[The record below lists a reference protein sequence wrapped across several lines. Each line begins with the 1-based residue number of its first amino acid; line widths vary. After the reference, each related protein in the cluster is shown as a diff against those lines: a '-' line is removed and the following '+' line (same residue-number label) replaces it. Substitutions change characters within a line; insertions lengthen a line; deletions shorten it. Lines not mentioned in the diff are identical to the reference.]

1 VIDFSPPRPGSSV
14 DTPRPPFS
22 YFLGFYSSSLGKFR
36 LRKRLVAVKRAFA
49 DSEQIE
55 RIQGFAKGQS
65 VGDDKKKKKKKQK
78 TTVFGIFTT

>member
-1 VIDFSPPRPGSSV
+1 
-14 DTPRPPFS
+14 
-22 YFLGFYSSSLGKFR
+22 
-36 LRKRLVAVKRAFA
+36 VAVKRAFA